1 MAFGLGPTEILLIF
15 LVIIVFFGAAK
26 LPELARSMGR
36 SMGEFKRGQI
46 EVERDL
52 SSMKVQPTQNQSPDD
67 LALTRAQ
74 RMAKN
79 LSIEIKGKSDDQLL
93 AEIEKKLAE
102 QEMAAN
108 EVSR

>member
-1 MAFGLGPTEILLIF
+1 MSLLGPQELLLIF
-15 LVIIVFFGAAK
+15 VLIVLLFGAAK

-46 EVERDL
+46 EIEREL
-52 SSMKVQPTQNQSPDD
+52 ETYKSPSMSMSQNADD

-79 LSIEIKGKSDDQLL
+79 LNLDIKGKSDEQLL
-93 AEIEKKLAE
+93 ADIEKKLAE
-102 QEMAAN
+102 QESA
-108 EVSR
+108 SKK